1 MTDIA
6 VRNRRNKRRG
16 ANWETELRD
25 GLRQAEMDIER
36 LRLTGK
42 NDEGDHV
49 VRRPL
54 PTRHRP
60 YLVIEAKNARFEPGT
75 FIKEALRERDAFAR
89 HRGLD
94 PAEVD
99 VIVVVRRRGASW
111 RKGYVLTTV
120 EEYFDLPP
128 EVAA

>member
-1 MTDIA
+1 MTDVA
-6 VRNRRNKRRG
+6 ARNRRNKRRG
-16 ANWETELRD
+16 ASWESELRD
-25 GLRQAEMDIER
+25 ELRRAEFDIER

-42 NDEGDHV
+42 DDEGDHV
-49 VRRPL
+49 IRQPAPV
-54 PTRHRP
+54 RHRP
-60 YLVIEAKNARFEPGT
+60 FLVIEAKNARFEPGE
-75 FIKEALRERDAFAR
+75 FIKEALRERDNFAR
-89 HRGLD
+89 HRGLA
-94 PAEVD
+94 PADVD